1 MVPFGD
7 GSQNSSLMLA
17 GLPNFSPSFSSFHE
31 IIICFFLFCLE
42 AVVSL
47 LLSRAFDVAKQVAP
61 DKEIPGV
68 LKKTRG
74 KPDTTEVTLST
85 TILGRPL
92 FHMFRRRLYDVIGSR
107 S

>member
-1 MVPFGD
+1 M
-7 GSQNSSLMLA
+7 
-17 GLPNFSPSFSSFHE
+17 
-31 IIICFFLFCLE
+31 E

-47 LLSRAFDVAKQVAP
+47 LLSRAFDIAKQVAP

-92 FHMFRRRLYDVIGSR
+92 FHMFRRRLYDVIGFR